1 VKSVDV
7 EPAIRGNLVDLDDR
21 TQFAAQ
27 LDEIESRVD
36 LENYRGKIEIS
47 YCWRKNWLKFYFKT
61 RYLDRDQITVDQRIP
76 AEGRERFLK
85 ARVTVLEEEVNKLQK
100 ELQRTSDKLHKAK
113 REAQSNGES
122 TEFLT
127 KQNEKLKKDLTKS
140 KNGKNQFRLVFL

>member
-1 VKSVDV
+1 MDTLIELVKSVDV

-27 LDEIESRVD
+27 LDEIESRGA
-36 LENYRGKIEIS
+36 LENYRA
-47 YCWRKNWLKFYFKT
+47 
-61 RYLDRDQITVDQRIP
+61 RDQITVDQRIP

-113 REAQSNGES
+113 REAQTNGES

-127 KQNEKLKKDLTKS
+127 KQNEKLKKDL
-140 KNGKNQFRLVFL
+140 